1 MADRLV
7 VKWVASMVEQLVLL
21 KEWKMAG
28 RKGNWTVEMKVIW
41 LVYQKVAQKVV
52 VMAEQRA
59 EQKGPWKAYCLDM
72 MKGCL
77 MVLAKA
83 G

>member
-7 VKWVASMVEQLVLL
+7 VKWVASMVEQLGLL

-28 RKGNWTVEMKVIW
+28 RKGNWKVDMKVIW
-41 LVYQKVAQKVV
+41 SVFQKVAQKVA
-52 VMAEQRA
+52 VMAERRA
-59 EQKGPWKAYCLDM
+59 GQKGPWKAYCWDM
-72 MKGCL
+72 MKGCS

-83 G
+83 V